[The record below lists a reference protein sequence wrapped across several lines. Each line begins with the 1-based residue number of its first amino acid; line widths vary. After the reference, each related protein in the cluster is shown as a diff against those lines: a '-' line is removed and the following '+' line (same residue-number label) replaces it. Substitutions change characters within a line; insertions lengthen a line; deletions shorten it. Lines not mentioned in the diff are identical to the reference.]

1 MSLFSLLKIDKK
13 KALLKTLSKKI
24 SITNAL
30 KWIFSGFAIFFIAML
45 FFIVVYDALTG
56 ASSET
61 TVEYCA
67 KYGFL
72 ASPGCW

>member
-1 MSLFSLLKIDKK
+1 MNLKPIKMIIQY
-13 KALLKTLSKKI
+13 A
-24 SITNAL
+24 
-30 KWIFSGFAIFFIAML
+30 FSGFSLFFIGML

-61 TVEYCA
+61 TAKYCP

-72 ASPGCW
+72 ASPKCW